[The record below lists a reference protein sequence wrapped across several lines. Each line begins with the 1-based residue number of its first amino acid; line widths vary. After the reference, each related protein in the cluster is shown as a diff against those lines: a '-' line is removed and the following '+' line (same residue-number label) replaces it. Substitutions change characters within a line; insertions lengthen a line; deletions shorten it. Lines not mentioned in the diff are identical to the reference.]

1 MIFIQDAGSNLDR
14 RRIFFLKKAAR
25 ATLKQEGVTPEPDLS
40 IVIDNDETLRQL
52 NLRFMG
58 IDEPT
63 DVLSFPAGETD
74 PETGKQYLGDVV
86 ISYQQAQHQAANRQ
100 HSIEDELQLLVVHGI
115 LHLLGHDHA
124 EEEEKRRMWTAQ
136 KQVLSNLGNPI
147 NPDQDE

>member
-1 MIFIQDAGSNLDR
+1 
-14 RRIFFLKKAAR
+14 
-25 ATLKQEGVTPEPDLS
+25 
-40 IVIDNDETLRQL
+40 
-52 NLRFMG
+52 
-58 IDEPT
+58 
-63 DVLSFPAGETD
+63 
-74 PETGKQYLGDVV
+74 LGDVV